1 MSESD
6 YRLEIERRFPLD
18 EKGTRWEHYTELRDL
33 FSDGVEVMKN
43 AQQSFKTP
51 KDARMQFELEAAV
64 SLINKRL
71 DILSGFERKTMYSA
85 ELPTALRA
93 IDIERKKQL
102 LLKGKPD
109 EKAEDSN
116 LGSNQEDSS
125 T

>member
-6 YRLEIERRFPLD
+6 YRLEIEKQYPLD
-18 EKGTRWEHYTELRDL
+18 GVGTRWQHYTELRDL

-43 AQQSFKTP
+43 AQRSFTTP
-51 KDARMQFELEAAV
+51 KDARMQLELEAAV

-71 DILSGFERKTMYSA
+71 EILSGFERKTTYSA
-85 ELPTALRA
+85 ELPTVLRA
-93 IDIERKKQL
+93 IDIGRKKQV

-109 EKAEDSN
+109 EKAENPN

>member
-1 MSESD
+1 MAESR
-6 YRLEIERRFPLD
+6 YRSEIEKRFPLD
-18 EKGTRWEHYTELRDL
+18 GVGTRWEHYTELRDL
-33 FSDGVEVMKN
+33 FADGVEVMRN

-71 DILSGFERKTMYSA
+71 EILSGFERKTVYSA
-85 ELPTALRA
+85 KLPTTLRA
-93 IDIERKKQL
+93 IDIERKRQL

-109 EKAEDSN
+109 EKAQDSN
-116 LGSNQEDSS
+116 LSSDQENSS